1 MLALVKSGFAPLTEE
16 EAFRLENYA
25 LENGIRGTKWDRPFT
40 RGDEAEE
47 MEPLRQ
53 RVMDPLRELRRGLR
67 EARDAQ
73 ASMTAVFGYLQQV
86 DAYGRLKAR
95 EARLLAEN
103 LQAEAAQN
111 RQVWRMILETLE
123 QQRALLDGS
132 RAPMEQ
138 VSGVAGGGL

>member
-1 MLALVKSGFAPLTEE
+1 
-16 EAFRLENYA
+16 
-25 LENGIRGTKWDRPFT
+25 
-40 RGDEAEE
+40 

-138 VSGVAGGGL
+138 VSAWLAAGFESAEISSLPPGSRKFSTGTSWDFTSCWNV

>member
-1 MLALVKSGFAPLTEE
+1 
-16 EAFRLENYA
+16 
-25 LENGIRGTKWDRPFT
+25 
-40 RGDEAEE
+40 
-47 MEPLRQ
+47 
-53 RVMDPLRELRRGLR
+53 MDPLRELRRGLR

-123 QQRALLDGS
+123 QQRALLDGQPGAHGAGV
-132 RAPMEQ
+132 R
-138 VSGVAGGGL
+138 VAGGGL